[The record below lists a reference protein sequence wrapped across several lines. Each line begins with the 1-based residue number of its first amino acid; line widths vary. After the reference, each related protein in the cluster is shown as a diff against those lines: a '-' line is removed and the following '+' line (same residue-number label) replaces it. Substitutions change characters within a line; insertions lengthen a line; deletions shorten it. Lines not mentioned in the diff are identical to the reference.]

1 MKKRITQKTVERWIH
16 SWIENDTLQEKL
28 SHYVE
33 NSIQSI
39 HEGYTTSRL
48 FSIPLYFTN
57 SRTSRMD
64 CSEIFH
70 NDKWFRNILTHKH
83 NIRVGRPFYS
93 DKSIY
98 YDEILQW
105 LCDRII
111 EVESEWDF

>member
-28 SHYVE
+28 SHYVDY
-33 NSIQSI
+33 SIQDI
-39 HEGYTTSRL
+39 HKGYSTSRL
-48 FSIPLYFTN
+48 FTIPLCFYN
-57 SRTSRMD
+57 KSNRMD
-64 CSEIFH
+64 CSESFH
-70 NDKWFRNILTHKH
+70 NDRWFRNILTHKH

-93 DKSIY
+93 NKSIY

-105 LCDRII
+105 LCNRII